1 MSLGLAP
8 TVLALLSLTQRSSTA
23 QKQLQHHPSIF
34 SQLCP
39 LGFALSAPWKWDFCQ
54 ALLQATASLS
64 QTAPG
69 EPQWQ
74 LITPLS
80 ADLQTPRGM
89 WWEVCAAN
97 SAVTPS
103 EGGTP
108 SGARQLCGAGAA
120 LTQRCHSCPC
130 ADTVTLIRDSICFEP
145 LVLSLAKALGRKR
158 RVDRAAP
165 EELLRMRCYLRGL
178 IDISAMLC
186 GSGS

>member
-34 SQLCP
+34 HS
-39 LGFALSAPWKWDFCQ
+39 FALWALHCLHPGNGISAKLCSK
-54 ALLQATASLS
+54 LQHPCHKL
-64 QTAPG
+64 PR

-74 LITPLS
+74 LIAPLS

-120 LTQRCHSCPC
+120 LTQRCHSCPR
-130 ADTVTLIRDSICFEP
+130 ADTVTLIRDSICIEP
-145 LVLSLAKALGRKR
+145 LVLYLAKGLGRKR

-165 EELLRMRCYLRGL
+165 QELLRMR
-178 IDISAMLC
+178 
-186 GSGS
+186 